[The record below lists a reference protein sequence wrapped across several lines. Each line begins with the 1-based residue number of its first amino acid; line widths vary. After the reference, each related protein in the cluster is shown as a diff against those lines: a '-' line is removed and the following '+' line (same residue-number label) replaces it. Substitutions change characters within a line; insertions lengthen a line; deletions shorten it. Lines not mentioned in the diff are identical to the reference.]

1 MRHIKIIK
9 PISLIILLFLITSCS
24 NNSAMKPEDFKN
36 KEPRLIIEEY
46 LSGNVKAWGVLQNRS
61 GKVTRQFS
69 ADLNGTWDGKQLVL
83 KEKFNWDDGEVQDRE
98 WKINKIDENNYEGTA
113 GDVVGKAKGYSYGPA
128 FKFEYVLLVP
138 VKGKE
143 IKITFDDWMF
153 HMNDGVLINRSYLK
167 KFGFTV
173 AELTLFMQKQE
184 E

>member
-138 VKGKE
+138 VNGRE
-143 IKITFDDWMF
+143 IKITFDDWIFMQ
-153 HMNDGVLINRSYLK
+153 DERVAINRAK
-167 KFGFTV
+167 MTKFGIKV
-173 AELTLFMQKQE
+173 AELTVMFVKD
-184 E
+184 

>member
-9 PISLIILLFLITSCS
+9 SISLIIVLFLITSCS

-69 ADLNGTWDGKQLVL
+69 ADLNGSWDGKQLIL
-83 KEKFNWDDGEVQDRE
+83 NEKFNWDDGEIQNRE
-98 WKINKIDENNYEGTA
+98 WTINKIDENNYEGTA
-113 GDVVGKAKGYSYGPA
+113 GDVDGKATGYSYGPA

-143 IKITFDDWMF
+143 MKITFDDWIF
-153 HMNDGVLINRSYLK
+153 KQDEKVAINRATMT
-167 KFGFTV
+167 KFGIKV
-173 AELTLFMQKQE
+173 AELTVLFIKD
-184 E
+184 

>member
-1 MRHIKIIK
+1 MRHINYIK
-9 PISLIILLFLITSCS
+9 SISLIIVIFLFTSCS
-24 NNSAMKPEDFKN
+24 KNTMKPEDFKN

-69 ADLNGTWDGKQLVL
+69 ADLEGTWDGKQLIL
-83 KEKFNWDDGEVQDRE
+83 KEKFNWDDGEIQNRE
-98 WKINKIDENNYEGTA
+98 WTINKIDDNHYEGTA

-143 IKITFDDWMF
+143 MKITFDDWIF
-153 HMNDGVLINRSYLK
+153 KQDDKVAINRATMT
-167 KFGFTV
+167 KFGFKV
-173 AELTLFMQKQE
+173 AELTVLFQKD
-184 E
+184 

>member
-1 MRHIKIIK
+1 MRHINYIK
-9 PISLIILLFLITSCS
+9 SISLIIVIFLFTSCS
-24 NNSAMKPEDFKN
+24 KNTMKPEDFKN

-69 ADLNGTWDGKQLVL
+69 ADLEGTWDGKQLIL
-83 KEKFNWDDGEVQDRE
+83 KEKFNWDDGEIQNRE
-98 WKINKIDENNYEGTA
+98 WTINKIDDNHYEGTA

-143 IKITFDDWMF
+143 MKITFDDWIF
-153 HMNDGVLINRSYLK
+153 KQDDRVAINRATMT
-167 KFGFTV
+167 KFGFKV
-173 AELTLFMQKQE
+173 AELTVVFVKDN
-184 E
+184 